1 MSKHRATYLQSCS
14 LSCDHQFV
22 IPVAKVHG
30 SEMKM
35 LLGLEDELKKS
46 IIGQDEAIGVVSKAI
61 RRGRSGITDSRR
73 PIGSFLFMGP
83 TGVGKTELA
92 RVIAREV
99 FGGENALIKIDMSEF
114 GESIMCRDWLVRQ
127 RDISAMMMAGS

>member
-1 MSKHRATYLQSCS
+1 MS
-14 LSCDHQFV
+14 
-22 IPVAKVHG
+22 KVHG

-35 LLGLEDELKKS
+35 LINLEDELKKS
-46 IIGQDEAIGVVSKAI
+46 IIGQDEAVAAVAKAI
-61 RRGRSGITDSRR
+61 RRGRSGITDTRR

-99 FGGENALIKIDMSEF
+99 FGGENA
-114 GESIMCRDWLVRQ
+114 
-127 RDISAMMMAGS
+127 